1 MTTLQEKLTIAAN
14 RFYMNESVAEHPEV
28 PELSDKEYDALAA
41 QWEKESGKSVKTLVN
56 WELTDRVWR
65 DPIQSLPKEKYMP
78 EDILKSIKADYA
90 GKDYVIN
97 YKYDGCAVEAHYSK
111 TGKLDKILGTPD
123 EEFGFIRTEKF
134 WNLFPHQLPDSIAGK
149 ISRIFGEVLVD
160 AQPYGQ
166 LARNKANGLCNSKNM
181 QDDIETEALV
191 RVYNAEFYNK
201 EDWNLKTLRSVL
213 EKLPV
218 VTRTIDNVKIAVFDI
233 AEQLSDEQVSGE
245 PLVWEE
251 PYNGYKK
258 LQLQVDGYVVYCD
271 EGPYAFK
278 MYYTDHKDVEV
289 KGIEWTYNW
298 TNGSYM
304 PVLNFDTVLINDKKT
319 SKCATGGVPN
329 MLKLKMGVGSI
340 VRVIMSG
347 GTIPKVIKV
356 LKESEGYQYPTCECG
371 TKLSEK
377 NLMGSVLKCS
387 NPLCTRKVDT
397 FKWEIAGLLGI
408 ESFEGETLED
418 IKGRAGKYSLL
429 TYLDEDP
436 YYIIRLLHID
446 RFKPEARFQ
455 DKPIDQ
461 VFCEL
466 VDSINSGADKET
478 IQTRLMSLLEG
489 SENPLAIDD
498 SVSAVEKYRTDHTDE
513 SFDKA
518 VAVMMDNVPQKT
530 SSVYENYIKECTEFL
545 SEGLNLQTAPEM
557 LEGILYKYFNVSALM
572 KRNASSNESAVCK
585 ALEFFL

>member
-65 DPIQSLPKEKYMP
+65 DPIQSLPKDKYMP

-90 GKDYVIN
+90 DKDYIIN

-134 WNLFPHQLPDSIAGK
+134 WDFFPHQLPDSIAGK

-166 LARNKANGLCNSKNM
+166 LARNKANGLCNSKNL
-181 QDDIETEALV
+181 QNDIETEALV
-191 RVYNAEFYNK
+191 RVYNVEFYNK
-201 EDWNLKTLRSVL
+201 EDWNLKNLRSAL

-218 VTRTIDNVKIAVFDI
+218 ITRTIDNIKVAVFDI

-278 MYYTDHKDVEV
+278 MYYTDHKDVKV
-289 KGIEWTYNW
+289 KSIEWTYNW
-298 TNGSYM
+298 TNGSYV
-304 PVLNFDTVLINDKKT
+304 PVLNFDTVMINDKKT
-319 SKCATGGVPN
+319 SKCSTGGVPN

-356 LKESEGYQYPTCECG
+356 LEESEVYQYPTCECG
-371 TKLSEK
+371 AKLSEK
-377 NLMGSVLKCS
+377 NLMGSVLKCG
-387 NPLCTRKVDT
+387 NLLCIRKVDT

-408 ESFEGETLED
+408 ESSEGETLED

-446 RFKPEARFQ
+446 RFKPEVRFQ

-466 VDSINSGADKET
+466 VDSVNYGADKET
-478 IQTRLMSLLEG
+478 IQIRLMSLLEG
-489 SENPLAIDD
+489 SENPLAVDD

-513 SFDKA
+513 AFDKA
-518 VAVMMDNVPQKT
+518 VEVMMNNVPQET
-530 SSVYENYIKECTEFL
+530 SSVYENYIKKCTEFL
-545 SEGLNLQTAPEM
+545 SEGLKLQTAPEI
-557 LEGILYKYFNVSALM
+557 LEEILQKYFNVSALM
-572 KRNASSNESAVCK
+572 KRNALLNESAVCK
-585 ALEFFL
+585 ALAFFL